1 MPTGGLDLKGE
12 ARMAKTVAFLMV
24 GAALLFATGAAEAAC
39 AYEGQR
45 YPTGTVLCIGGKV
58 YVCEANA
65 AWKID
70 RSSSCTN

>member
-1 MPTGGLDLKGE
+1 
-12 ARMAKTVAFLMV
+12 MAKTVAFLMV